1 MDRLYKKVQKMEK
14 DYKFS
19 ARRYSRYALI
29 MSVPSI
35 VLTSLSSI
43 FSFMGSSEYVD
54 KDVKDYCIV
63 TVAFLTTFSTMLQT
77 INASCEFNVKKLKF
91 TEATQELNHILD
103 RIFFEKESPN
113 EENFIDVIE
122 KEIETVKNNCKF
134 IPLETKII
142 ENKNENTPLVST
154 I

>member
-19 ARRYSRYALI
+19 ARRYSYYALV

-54 KDVKDYCIV
+54 KDIKDYCIV

-103 RIFFEKESPN
+103 RIFFENESPN
-113 EENFIDVIE
+113 EEHFIDAIE
-122 KEIETVKNNCKF
+122 KEIEGVKNNCKF

>member
-29 MSVPSI
+29 MSIPSI

-134 IPLETKII
+134 IPIETKII